1 MINNK
6 NILKSIKSALQVILL
21 TLVSFNW
28 GFSQTLDEEIGF
40 IYVKAEYLYETGR
53 YDEAITEY
61 TIVIDKNPKYKEALA
76 HRGLAK
82 FAFGY
87 TQDAQKDAL
96 TSIELNGIQAESA
109 ALLGR
114 TFASLNEYVA
124 AISSMTAA
132 ISLDDKNGDYF
143 EWRAAYYEEIGKL
156 TQACQDYTQ
165 AYAYGNQNV
174 GSKVKSL
181 CGNKT
186 GNTTKPDIV
195 DNTPKRN
202 QEPNIN
208 PNEVGKDEVLSDG
221 HRENSDEYNTGH
233 TEDTEH
239 QVQEEVVPK
248 EDDTVNNFVI
258 DDDLSIE
265 ISGQELGHR
274 KINEIPS
281 ILILADEN
289 GKVTVNICVNKM
301 GEVTKAEFNPSLSTV
316 AKKSLVSLALRKAKE
331 FEFAPGKYDFQ
342 CGIMVFKIKGL

>member
-6 NILKSIKSALQVILL
+6 NILKSMKLAFNVVLL
-21 TLVSFNW
+21 TLISFNW

-53 YDEAITEY
+53 YDDAIAEY
-61 TIVIDKNPKYKEALA
+61 TIVIEKNPKYKEALA

-82 FAFGY
+82 FASGY
-87 TQDAQKDAL
+87 IKDAQKDAL

-124 AISSMTAA
+124 AIGSMTAA

-143 EWRAAYYEEIGKL
+143 GWRASYYEEIGKL
-156 TQACQDYTQ
+156 TQACQDYTH
-165 AYAYGNQNV
+165 AYDYGNQSV
-174 GSKVKSL
+174 GTKVKSL
-181 CGNKT
+181 CGNKS
-186 GNTTKPDIV
+186 GSTTKPEIV

-202 QEPNIN
+202 QVPNIN

-221 HRENSDEYNTGH
+221 HRENTDEYTDQI
-233 TEDTEH
+233 EDSEH
-239 QVQEEVVPK
+239 QVEEEIVPK
-248 EDDTVNNFVI
+248 DDNTVNNFVI

-331 FEFAPGKYDFQ
+331 FEFAPGKYDSQ
-342 CGIMVFKIKGL
+342 CGIMVFKIKGI